1 MKVHLE
7 EIKDKPKV
15 FSVEEPIETF
25 PILVASQDSGECRF
39 LSPLKLWLTISRE
52 FDHIRVNGRVE
63 TRVGLTCSRCLVPYE
78 SGVVSSFTIFYSRA
92 ADGPQDAEIELAEAD
107 LVSATYT
114 GDEIDLSPEIAEQ
127 VMMEVPLKPLCKEE
141 CVGLCNKCGADLNS
155 NECGCDRSELNF
167 KMSVLKSFKVNK

>member
-15 FSVEEPIETF
+15 FSVEEPVENF
-25 PILVASQDSGECRF
+25 PILVAAQDSGECPF

-63 TRVGLTCSRCLVPYE
+63 TKIGLTCSRCLVPYE
-78 SGVVSSFTIFYSRA
+78 TGIVSSFTIFYSRA
-92 ADGPQDAEIELAEAD
+92 GVGPEDAEVELAEAD
-107 LVSATYT
+107 LVSATYN
-114 GDEIDLSPEIAEQ
+114 GEEIDLAPEIAEQ
-127 VMMEVPLKPLCKEE
+127 VMMEVPLKPLCNEE
-141 CVGLCNKCGADLNS
+141 CLGLCNKCGADLNS
-155 NECGCDRSELNF
+155 GECGCDRTELNF